1 MTLQEKQNAWLLC
14 PVMPEE
20 LLSQL
25 RSMDADTLNDC
36 FYRDLAFGT
45 GGLRGVLGAGTNR
58 MNLFTV
64 MKATRGLGTY
74 LLDHF
79 TEPSCAVS
87 YDSRIHSM
95 DFAKLAAAV
104 LADMGIRVWI
114 YPLLMPTPML
124 SFAVRRLSAMRAMDS
139 ALSIVAMICQPV

>member
-64 MKATRGLGTY
+64 MKATFHYKNIITHQTA
-74 LLDHF
+74 LLYKDY
-79 TEPSCAVS
+79 TSVS
-87 YDSRIHSM
+87 AR
-95 DFAKLAAAV
+95 
-104 LADMGIRVWI
+104 
-114 YPLLMPTPML
+114 
-124 SFAVRRLSAMRAMDS
+124 
-139 ALSIVAMICQPV
+139 CQDYTQSV